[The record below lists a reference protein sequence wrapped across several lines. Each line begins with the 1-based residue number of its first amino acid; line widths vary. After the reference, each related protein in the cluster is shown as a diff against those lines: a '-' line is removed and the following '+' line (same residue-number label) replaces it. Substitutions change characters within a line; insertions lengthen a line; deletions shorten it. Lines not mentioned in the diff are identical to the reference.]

1 MASPDPSL
9 STLQKLTSM
18 KKRATSNLWVII
30 LLFITSYSGM
40 ASDLTNKPTELGSG
54 TPYTGTITVN
64 SFTNET
70 CIGQNDGSVN
80 FTIGNLGNAT
90 SVIVLISD
98 AVSSTSFNDNL
109 TVTSGS
115 ASGSFSN
122 LAPATYTFQILANN
136 STIGP
141 SPNPSFTIAAG
152 GATISLAPTEPLCNG
167 DSNGSVTVTASGGVA
182 PYEYSIGSG
191 RFQSVNVFGSLAAG
205 LHTLNVR
212 DASGCVTS
220 QVLTLS
226 EPSVLSATFTGTD
239 VTCNGGNTG
248 SISVAVTGGTA
259 PYVFSVDGGNTFG
272 TSLTSLTANTY
283 SVIVKDANDCTFTG
297 SITLSEPAVIT
308 ASVQSFTDVTCN
320 NASDGTV
327 TLAISGGTGPYN
339 VFAQNT
345 TTGGGFSRSLGA
357 GNVITGMSA
366 GVWNLTV
373 RDVNFCTFGTTL
385 MATLT
390 NPDLFELNGIS
401 GSKLVC
407 DGSTASLTMNVIGGE
422 APYMYSSDGGV
433 TFQSSSVFSNL
444 MVGTTYDFTAK
455 DNRGCTATPYFT
467 TTTVQITARPAI
479 VATLSPQEVSCFGV
493 SDGSIS
499 VTGVS
504 GGIGSGYEYSLD
516 GTNFQ
521 ASTDFTGLAA
531 GNYTVTVKDV
541 LNCTNTFTTSIGT
554 PAQVTVN
561 TSILS
566 NVSCFGG
573 NDGSVEITHTNALTP
588 VMYSINSG
596 TPQSSNIFTGLT
608 AGNYTAEVISGTNS
622 CVTSITF
629 TITEPASFTATAA
642 VTNLTCNGDNTGAFT
657 ISVVGG
663 QSPYQYAI
671 DGVTFGSSD
680 TFNQLGAGSYTA
692 TVKDANNCTTTVS
705 VTITEPAPITA
716 TYQALPPTCT
726 GDTDGT
732 ISINL
737 ASGGTGLLQI
747 RLQGTTTLS
756 SSITNLAPG
765 IYNVEIVDTNGCMVT
780 TVVTVPVALTVSA
793 DVTIDSNASGCGNS
807 DGAFT
812 MSNPKKGSTTNL
824 PSVEYSIDGVNFQ
837 SNPSFT
843 GLAAGVYTVTVKDVS
858 SANSGTGNCEGTVS
872 VTITEP
878 SGITA
883 TTTQN
888 PITCNGGTGAIGITN
903 VTGGSAPYEYSIDG
917 NTFSNSPDFTN
928 LSAGNYSITVRDA
941 SSCTTTLTA
950 TLTEPSVLIANVV
963 TTDISCN
970 GASDGSIVVTVSG
983 GTAPYRW
990 SDSPTFN
997 ANYQSMTGNTGI
1009 FNAVPGVR
1017 TGNNAFIIDA
1027 NDCMILVPFT
1037 INEPAPLTASITNVT
1052 DVTCNGSVDGSIT
1065 IAASGGTA
1073 PYQATVDGIQYFNLA
1088 SDGVIT
1094 GIGAVVIA
1102 NVTLRDANGCEIV
1115 IPGFTV
1121 NEPAPLNA
1129 TVTSTSTSCNGTAD
1143 GSITIVPISTT
1154 SNSFEYSIDGIN
1166 FSTAPTFSQL
1176 SAGSYTV
1183 TMRET
1188 GVNCVNTF
1196 STTITEPDLLEL
1208 TQTKVDVTCNGQ
1220 EDGKIIVSAQGG
1232 TIPYEY
1238 SIDGGTTF
1246 QTEDFTGLDIG
1257 SYTLTVRDANGCTT
1271 NKSLVITEP
1280 NELVLTITGTIDAS
1294 CNGNS
1299 DGSATQTVTGGT
1311 APYSYSLDA
1320 QNFMSTIDLT
1330 ALEAGSYTLS
1340 VKDANDCST
1349 SASFTI
1355 AEPAI
1360 IVPLISANSDVT
1372 CNGLTDGSF
1381 TVTAT
1386 GGDGTFSYSLDGT
1399 NFSTT
1404 NAFTGLAAGI
1414 YTVTVKD
1421 GSDCTATIMQ
1431 TITAP
1436 DALNLQFER
1445 ADISCNG
1452 ASDGQ
1457 IAGLATGGTA
1467 PYMYS
1472 IDGTNFQTTAFS
1484 GLADGNYVLTVKD
1497 ANDCTT
1503 STTVTIEEPEVL
1515 STSIS
1520 STTNVDCNGSAT
1532 GAAIL
1537 AVTGGTTPY
1546 NYSLDGTNFSTSIDL
1561 TNLISGAYMV
1571 TVRDASN
1578 CESIATF
1585 NITEPD
1591 VLSASVTV
1599 VDNVSCNGGTNGSV
1613 NLLANGGTSPYEYSI
1628 DGTTFGTESDF
1639 IGLAAGSYSFV
1650 IRDASGCTTTVSET
1664 ITEPDLLMLTFQS
1677 TNISCNGAA
1686 DGTITPTTTGGTAP
1700 YEYSLDGTNYQSS
1713 SFSGQASGTYTLS
1726 VRDAKGCT
1734 ESASVTLTEPVI
1746 LSASGTIAN
1755 VSCFGESNGTI
1766 DISAAGG
1773 TGTYEYSLDG
1783 TTFQAESN
1791 FSSLAANSYTITV
1804 KDASGCTTT
1813 VVAEVTEPTALSVS
1827 ASIVN
1832 DNTISV
1838 SATGGTAPYEY
1849 ALDNGSFQASSSFSG
1864 LTNGDYTIS
1873 VRDANGCTSTTASS
1887 LVITSVDDP
1896 FEPISLSAYPNPASD
1911 YLIFSK
1917 LSAGDQIKM
1926 VSLNGKSLDV
1936 TEITEEK
1943 EAYRKDISSIGQKI
1957 FLVIVISK
1965 EGLIRLNQKVIKK
1978 E

>member
-18 KKRATSNLWVII
+18 KKRATSNLWAI
-30 LLFITSYSGM
+30 LLLIFTSYAGM
-40 ASDLTNKPTELGSG
+40 ASDLANESTELDSVA
-54 TPYTGTITVN
+54 PYTGTITIN
-64 SFTNET
+64 SSTNET
-70 CIGQNDGSVN
+70 CVGQNDGSVN

-90 SVIVLISD
+90 GVIVVMSQQGASNSL
-98 AVSSTSFNDNL
+98 NDNL
-109 TVTSGS
+109 TVTSGT
-115 ASGSFSN
+115 ATGSFSN
-122 LAPATYTFQILANN
+122 LAPGTYFFQILASN
-136 STIGP
+136 STTGP
-141 SPNPSFTIAAG
+141 NPNPSVTIAAG
-152 GATISLAPTEPLCNG
+152 GAAISLASTQPLCNG
-167 DSNGSVTVTASGGVA
+167 DANGSVTVNASGGVA

-220 QVLTLS
+220 QALTLS

-248 SISVAVTGGTA
+248 SISVAATGGTA

-308 ASVQSFTDVTCN
+308 ASVQNFTDVTCN

-407 DGSTASLTMNVIGGE
+407 DGSTASLTMNITGGE

-521 ASTDFTGLAA
+521 ASTDFTGLTA

-642 VTNLTCNGDNTGAFT
+642 VTNLTCNGENTGAFT

-680 TFNQLGAGSYTA
+680 SFSQLSAGNYTA

-705 VTITEPAPITA
+705 VTITEPSPIVGS
-716 TYQALPPTCT
+716 YQALPPTCT
-726 GDTDGT
+726 GDTDGR

-747 RLQGTTTLS
+747 RLQGMTTLS

-765 IYNVEIVDTNGCMVT
+765 NYNVEMVDANGCVVT
-780 TVVTVPVALTVSA
+780 TAVTVPVALTVSA
-793 DVTIDSNASGCGNS
+793 DVTIDANASGCGNS

-824 PSVEYSIDGVNFQ
+824 PSVEYSIDGINFQ

-858 SANSGTGNCEGTVS
+858 SASSGTGNCEGTVS

-888 PITCNGGTGAIGITN
+888 AITCNGGTGAIGVAN
-903 VTGGSAPYEYSIDG
+903 VAGGTAPYEYSIDG
-917 NTFSNSPDFTN
+917 NTFSTSPNFTS
-928 LSAGNYSITVRDA
+928 LSAGSYNITIRDA

-950 TLTEPSVLIANVV
+950 SITEPDVLAATVV
-963 TTDISCN
+963 TTDLSCN
-970 GASDGSIVVTVSG
+970 GATDGSVTLTVSG

-990 SDSPTFN
+990 ADAQTSSTGTQSIIGNTGTFN
-997 ANYQSMTGNTGI
+997 AL
-1009 FNAVPGVR
+1009 PGTR
-1017 TGNNAFIIDA
+1017 AGNNAFVLDA
-1027 NDCMILVPFT
+1027 NNCMVLVTFS
-1037 INEPAPLTASITNVT
+1037 INEPAPLAASITNVT
-1052 DVTCNGSVDGSIT
+1052 DVTCNGGTDGTIT
-1065 IAASGGTA
+1065 ITASGGTA
-1073 PYQATVDGIQYFNLA
+1073 PYQATVDGTQYFTLA
-1088 SDGVIT
+1088 SDGVIS
-1094 GIGAVVIA
+1094 GIGSVVIA

-1121 NEPAPLNA
+1121 SEPAPLNA
-1129 TVTSTSTSCNGTAD
+1129 TVTSNNISCNGSTD
-1143 GSITIVPISTT
+1143 GSITIVPVSTT
-1154 SNSFEYSIDGIN
+1154 SNSFEYSIDGVN
-1166 FSTAPTFSQL
+1166 FSTATTFSQL
-1176 SAGSYTV
+1176 SAGAYTI

-1196 STTITEPDLLEL
+1196 SVTVTQPDLLEINPS
-1208 TQTKVDVTCNGQ
+1208 KVDLSCNGQ

-1257 SYTLTVRDANGCTT
+1257 SYTVIVRDANGCTSS
-1271 NKSLVITEP
+1271 KPLILAEP
-1280 NELVLTITGTIDAS
+1280 NELVLTITATIDAS
-1294 CNGNS
+1294 CNGTI

-1311 APYSYSLDA
+1311 LPYLYSLDA
-1320 QNFMSTIDLT
+1320 QNFTTTIDLT
-1330 ALEAGSYTLS
+1330 ALSAGTYALT
-1340 VKDANDCST
+1340 VKDANDCSS

-1355 AEPAI
+1355 AEPAT
-1360 IVPLISANSDVT
+1360 IVPVISVNSNVT

-1386 GGDGTFSYSLDGT
+1386 GGDGSFSYSLDGT

-1404 NAFTGLAAGI
+1404 NAFTGLAAGN

-1431 TITAP
+1431 TITVP

-1457 IAGLATGGTA
+1457 IAGLATGGTV

-1484 GLADGNYVLTVKD
+1484 GLTAGNYTLTVKD
-1497 ANDCTT
+1497 ANNCSANTSVIIAEPAVLTSAIT
-1503 STTVTIEEPEVL
+1503 STTNI
-1515 STSIS
+1515 
-1520 STTNVDCNGSAT
+1520 DCNGSAT
-1532 GAAIL
+1532 GAAVL

-1546 NYSLDGTNFSTSIDL
+1546 NYSLDGTNFSTSLDL
-1561 TNLISGAYMV
+1561 TNLISGTYTV
-1571 TVRDASN
+1571 TIRDTNN
-1578 CESIATF
+1578 CESTVSF
-1585 NITEPD
+1585 NITQPD
-1591 VLSASVTV
+1591 ALGASVSV
-1599 VDNVSCNGGTNGSV
+1599 VSQVICNGGTDGSIS
-1613 NLLANGGTSPYEYSI
+1613 LLASGGTAPYEYSQ

-1639 IGLAAGSYSFV
+1639 ISLTAGSYSFV

-1664 ITEPDLLMLTFQS
+1664 IVEPDLLMLTLQP

-1700 YEYSLDGTNYQSS
+1700 FEYSLDGTSFQSGV
-1713 SFSGQASGTYTLS
+1713 FNGQSAGTYTLT
-1726 VRDAKGCT
+1726 VRDANGCT
-1734 ESASVTLTEPVI
+1734 ESALVTLTEPLI
-1746 LSASGTIAN
+1746 LSASSTVAY
-1755 VSCFGESNGTI
+1755 VSCFGESNGAI
-1766 DISAAGG
+1766 NINAAGG
-1773 TGTYEYSLDG
+1773 TGSYEYSLDG

-1791 FSSLAANSYTITV
+1791 FSSLAANTYTITV
-1804 KDASGCTTT
+1804 KDAGGCTTT
-1813 VVAEVTEPTALSVS
+1813 LVAEVTEPIQLSVS
-1827 ASIVN
+1827 ASIVD

-1849 ALDNGSFQASSSFSG
+1849 ALGTGSFQAASSFNG

-1873 VRDANGCTSTTASS
+1873 VRDASGCTSTTSSS
-1887 LVITSVDDP
+1887 LVITGDDDP
-1896 FEPISLSAYPNPASD
+1896 FEPVSLSAYPNPASD

-1926 VSLNGKSLDV
+1926 VSLNGKSLSV
-1936 TEITEEK
+1936 TEVTEEK
-1943 EAYRKDISSIGQKI
+1943 ESYRKDISSIGQKI
-1957 FLVIVISK
+1957 FLVIVINK
-1965 EGLIRLNQKVIKK
+1965 EGLVRLNQKVIKK